1 MSEYFTV
8 KADHDASYPDP
19 IAFKAGEDVVLTDRT
34 DLWDGHR
41 WVWAHAADGR
51 EGWIP
56 DDITEVRDGRTVAR
70 SDYSAAELTC
80 RAGETLTGL
89 WATHGWT
96 WCRNGAGETGWVP
109 TRNLESG

>member
-1 MSEYFTV
+1 MSEHFTV
-8 KADHDASYPDP
+8 TADHDASYPDP
-19 IAFKAGEDVVLTDRT
+19 IAFKADDVVVLTDRT

-41 WVWAHAADGR
+41 WVWARAADGR

-56 DDITEVRDGRTVAR
+56 DDITEARDGRTVAR
-70 SDYSAAELTC
+70 TDYSATELTC

-96 WCRNGAGETGWVP
+96 WCRNGAGETCWVP